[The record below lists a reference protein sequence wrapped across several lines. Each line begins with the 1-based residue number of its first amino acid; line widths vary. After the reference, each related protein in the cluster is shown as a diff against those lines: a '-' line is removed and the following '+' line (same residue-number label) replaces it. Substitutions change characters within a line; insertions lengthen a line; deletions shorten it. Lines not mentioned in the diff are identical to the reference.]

1 MSLKNTKLTM
11 DEFLREREEVM
22 QTWPTGRGVDFE
34 EGVRYQQALPESKRF
49 SSALAQAESV
59 GLDPGAPGVWDHIL
73 EVARG

>member
-34 EGVRYQQALPESKRF
+34 EGVRYQ
-49 SSALAQAESV
+49 
-59 GLDPGAPGVWDHIL
+59 
-73 EVARG
+73 